1 VVGSLA
7 MPKIELLIRRLDT
20 EEVLEAEFASEDECE
35 AWLVERPDQMEVVKM
50 LSKVDA
56 ELEARLRQAMRP
68 LDLAE
73 VMRRDQINAAKIA
86 EARAARQQA
95 EAAAGAE
102 PAETEDE
109 DPQRAMVVRW
119 STDKGLYL
127 ADEADKREI
136 PERVRDAM
144 QAWIDER
151 NTWVRDRGQYVS
163 AAIATVEII
172 EDYDGDRVHPGGRF
186 VTSDRDPESV

>member
-1 VVGSLA
+1 

-20 EEVLEAEFASEDECE
+20 EEVLEAEFANEDECE

-50 LSKVDA
+50 LSKVDPD
-56 ELEARLRQAMRP
+56 LEARLRQAMRP

-73 VMRRDQINAAKIA
+73 VMRRDQINTAKMA

-95 EAAAGAE
+95 EAATQ
-102 PAETEDE
+102 PADTEDE
-109 DPQRAMVVRW
+109 DPERAMVVRW
-119 STDKGLYL
+119 STDRGFYL

-136 PERVRDAM
+136 PERVRNAM

-151 NTWVRDRGQYVS
+151 NTWVRDRGQYVA
-163 AAIATVEII
+163 AAIATVEMI
-172 EDYDGDRVHPGGRF
+172 EDFDGDRVHPGGQF
-186 VTSDRDPESV
+186 VTSERESQTH

>member
-1 VVGSLA
+1 MVGSSA

-20 EEVLEAEFASEDECE
+20 EEVLEAEFANEDECE

-50 LSKVDA
+50 LSKVDPD
-56 ELEARLRQAMRP
+56 LEARLRQAMRP

-73 VMRRDQINAAKIA
+73 VMRRDQINTAKMA

-95 EAAAGAE
+95 EAATQ
-102 PAETEDE
+102 PADTEDE
-109 DPQRAMVVRW
+109 DPERAMVVRW
-119 STDKGLYL
+119 STDRGFYL

-136 PERVRDAM
+136 PERVRNAM

-151 NTWVRDRGQYVS
+151 NTWVRDRGQYVA
-163 AAIATVEII
+163 AAIATVEMI